1 MKKTISNP
9 YVKIF
14 ILGFFTA
21 LCLFLPYIIVDKGF
35 FLYAGDFNSQQI
47 PFYMYANRMVHSGS
61 MNWSWA
67 TDLGSSFVNSFSFYL
82 LGSPFFWLSTLFPFM
97 LSPYLMPLWLMLKFA
112 FASLG
117 AFCFLRRYAKND
129 NFAFVGAIL
138 YAFSGFSVYN
148 IFFNHFLESVAFFP
162 FLLWSLDEFI
172 YEKKRAIF
180 PLFVALNLI
189 NNYFFFVGQVVFL
202 AIYFICKVVSKEY
215 KITFK
220 EFWQLAFE
228 SVTGCLMGIV
238 LFVPALLNLLQ
249 NPRTTS
255 TQQGFGLWM
264 YSTVQQY
271 FAIAMS
277 AFLPPES
284 PYSPNLFTQGNIKWT
299 SISAF
304 VVLGGMFGYFIF
316 WKYFKG
322 SAFTKIFST
331 CIIFAFVPI
340 LNSSFYGFN
349 SGYYARWFYM
359 PLLILAAMNMQSFAL
374 EKDKIYFG
382 IKTTAILTGVFLV
395 FGLTPTFLDGK
406 FKLGLQEELA
416 PFWLYIL
423 IAFFSLYLLFLVVA
437 NFHGKPKYS
446 QKLLM
451 AALCVTLLF
460 GTIHMCIVKLP
471 QFSADQRYKGQN
483 YDVIPDFD
491 LKDNATN
498 FRLDAYQC
506 YNNLNLFLDMPL
518 LQSFNSVVTPSIME
532 FYPSVGTKRD
542 VSSKPDFKDFELRS
556 LLSVKYLLMPTHE
569 VKHFTD
575 DGFMKGY
582 TKYMDISPYEVFEN
596 EYFVPMGFTYDY
608 FVTESQLGQTLAEN
622 RSNILMR
629 AVMVEETDVYRYDLA
644 LERIDDNELFNY
656 SLAAFEGAVED
667 RRASACYEFSRNDDG
682 FTSKIKLDDGNL
694 VFYSVPYDKGFTA
707 YVNGEKA
714 EILKVNYGLSAVYAP
729 GGDNTIEFVYR
740 TPGLNLGFALSGF
753 GIAAYLIYFVIIKK
767 KRI

>member
-202 AIYFICKVVSKEY
+202 AIYFICKVVSHEY

-238 LFVPALLNLLQ
+238 LFVPSLLNLLQ

-331 CIIFAFVPI
+331 CIIFAFVPV

-359 PLLILAAMNMQSFAL
+359 PLLILAAMNMQSFVL

-395 FGLTPTFLDGK
+395 FGLTPTFPSGK

-423 IAFFSLYLLFLVVA
+423 IAFFSLYLLFVLVA
-437 NFHGKPKYS
+437 NFYDKPKYS
-446 QKLLM
+446 PKLLM

-460 GTIHMCIVKLP
+460 VTIHMCIVKL
-471 QFSADQRYKGQN
+471 
-483 YDVIPDFD
+483 
-491 LKDNATN
+491 
-498 FRLDAYQC
+498 
-506 YNNLNLFLDMPL
+506 
-518 LQSFNSVVTPSIME
+518 
-532 FYPSVGTKRD
+532 
-542 VSSKPDFKDFELRS
+542 
-556 LLSVKYLLMPTHE
+556 
-569 VKHFTD
+569 
-575 DGFMKGY
+575 
-582 TKYMDISPYEVFEN
+582 
-596 EYFVPMGFTYDY
+596 
-608 FVTESQLGQTLAEN
+608 
-622 RSNILMR
+622 
-629 AVMVEETDVYRYDLA
+629 
-644 LERIDDNELFNY
+644 
-656 SLAAFEGAVED
+656 
-667 RRASACYEFSRNDDG
+667 
-682 FTSKIKLDDGNL
+682 
-694 VFYSVPYDKGFTA
+694 
-707 YVNGEKA
+707 
-714 EILKVNYGLSAVYAP
+714 
-729 GGDNTIEFVYR
+729 
-740 TPGLNLGFALSGF
+740 
-753 GIAAYLIYFVIIKK
+753 
-767 KRI
+767 